1 MNSSRKAL
9 EARIGAVQ
17 DSHVNTLTQLKTDW
31 EDQRHDLNMKIQ
43 SYRKEIQSLKSDFI
57 VQQELLEEK
66 VKTEMELVD
75 NLQKVTSALEA
86 STGMNDEVVG
96 AVARD
101 ISNMHTAELETAN
114 QKVEFYA
121 KIKLTNCYCLSRFLR
136 HPQET
141 ITTMKK
147 TLYPKIGIRPTI
159 DGRLGGVRES
169 LEERTML
176 QARAVAELFAAELRY
191 PDGSPVECVIA
202 DTCIGGVAEAA
213 ACADKFRLSNVGV
226 SLSVTPCWCYGS
238 ETMDMDPHT
247 PKAIWGFNGTER
259 PGAVYLAAV
268 LAGHTQK
275 GLPAFGIYGK
285 DVQSATDTAIPADV
299 KEKLLTFAQC
309 GLAVALMRGKSYLS
323 MGGTSMGIAGSV
335 VDTKLWEKWFGMRV
349 EAIDMSEVAGR
360 MRKGQYDPAEYAK
373 ALAWVKE
380 NCPEGKDYNSPETTR
395 SREQLDTE
403 WEDSVKMALIARDLM
418 VGNPKLKE
426 MGLGEQSHGHNAIAA
441 GFQGQRQ
448 WTDHFPNGDFLEA
461 ILNSSFDWNGK
472 RAPYIVATENDALN
486 GAGMLFGHLL
496 TNTAQ
501 IFADLRTYWSLD
513 AIETASGKKVSHPLV
528 GDGIL
533 HLINSGPAALDGTGE
548 QTGTD
553 GKPTMKPFWEIS
565 DAEVEQCLKATTWH
579 PSITEYFPGGGWS
592 TRYRTKGGMP
602 ATMIRLNL
610 VDGLGPALQIAEGHT
625 IDLPDDVHDA
635 LDQRTNPTWPTT
647 WFAPVLT
654 GKGAFT
660 SAYEVMN
667 HWGANH
673 CVMTCGHVGHLY
685 LTLASML
692 RIPVYMHNVAEDRV
706 FRPSAWRTFGT
717 ADLEGADFRAC
728 ANYGPLY
735 GKA

>member
-1 MNSSRKAL
+1 MKSS
-9 EARIGAVQ
+9 
-17 DSHVNTLTQLKTDW
+17 S
-31 EDQRHDLNMKIQ
+31 
-43 SYRKEIQSLKSDFI
+43 
-57 VQQELLEEK
+57 
-66 VKTEMELVD
+66 
-75 NLQKVTSALEA
+75 
-86 STGMNDEVVG
+86 
-96 AVARD
+96 
-101 ISNMHTAELETAN
+101 
-114 QKVEFYA
+114 
-121 KIKLTNCYCLSRFLR
+121 
-136 HPQET
+136 
-141 ITTMKK
+141 
-147 TLYPKIGIRPTI
+147 YPKIGIRPAI

-169 LEERTML
+169 LEQRTMQ
-176 QARAVAELFAAELRY
+176 QAHAVAALISAELRY
-191 PDGSPVECVIA
+191 PDGTPVECVVA
-202 DTCIGGVAEAA
+202 HTCIGGVKEAA
-213 ACADKFRLSNVGV
+213 DCADYFRITNVGV
-226 SLSVTPCWCYGS
+226 SLTVTPCWCYGS
-238 ETMDMDPHT
+238 ETMDMDPHL

-285 DVQSATDTAIPADV
+285 DVQSATETDIPADV
-299 KEKLLTFAQC
+299 RGKLLSFVRC

-335 VDTKLWEKWFGMRV
+335 IDTAMWEKWLGMRV
-349 EAIDMSEVAGR
+349 ESIDMTEFVGR
-360 MRKGQYDPAEYAK
+360 MSKGQYDPVEYEK
-373 ALAWVKE
+373 ALTWVKK
-380 NCPEGKDYNSPETTR
+380 NCPEGNDYNSPNTSR
-395 SREQLDTE
+395 SRPQIDKE
-403 WEDSVKMALIARDLM
+403 WEDSVKMTLIARDLM
-418 VGNPKLKE
+418 VGNPKLAEK
-426 MGLGEQSHGHNAIAA
+426 GLGEQAQGHNAIAS

-486 GAGMLFGHLL
+486 AAGMLFGHLL
-496 TNTAQ
+496 TNSAQ

-513 AIETASGKKVSHPLV
+513 AIETASGKKISHPFI

-548 QTGTD
+548 QKTSTGT
-553 GKPTMKPFWEIS
+553 PTMKPFWEIS
-565 DAEVEQCLKATTWH
+565 DAEVAKCLAATTWH
-579 PSITEYFPGGGWS
+579 PSITEYFPGGGLS
-592 TRYRTKGGMP
+592 TRYRTRGGMP

-610 VDGLGPALQIAEGHT
+610 VGGIGPALQVAEGYT
-625 IDLPDDVHDA
+625 VDLPDDVHDA

-647 WFAPVLT
+647 WFAPILT

-692 RIPVYMHNVAEDRV
+692 RIPVYMHNLSEERV
-706 FRPSAWRTFGT
+706 FRPSAWTSFGT